1 MSLSLSILSLTD
13 RAFTGVLAAGGN
25 PIDHV
30 VDKDIHHFAGTN
42 IALSAVSLVVGAVL
56 IFFVLLIA
64 AKQIE
69 TGPASM
75 GTDRYVT
82 KGRLAQLIEVIV
94 QGLRDGV
101 IEPLLGKETTARFLP
116 FLLTVFFF
124 VLTLNLFGMI
134 PFMDIQELIFTL
146 MGSHH
151 EVKTGHTA
159 VFFGG
164 TATASIAVTAGLATL
179 SFFAILYQ
187 GFRDLGPKGF
197 FEHMAGGKELLYG
210 PLMLK
215 LVVPIMLVV
224 GALFGMVWAAIP
236 AYLQAY
242 RGSHVVITTIMFN
255 FIASSLLVYLL
266 VNRLRPAGAM
276 AVETPPFAASA
287 RLPSMQALLGG
298 LGLDWPASPL
308 NISLFLALLCALG
321 VYLYLWHTRS
331 GYQLRAVGSS
341 PGAAEYAGISARRQ
355 IMIGMS
361 VSGGLAGLVGMNEIA
376 GVNGKLLLEYVSG
389 AGFTGIAVSLMG
401 RSHPLGIVLA
411 SLLFGA
417 LFQGGAEVAFEVRG
431 FSRDMVVMLQGFI
444 VLFSGAMVYVI
455 APLLARVLAMLTPSR
470 RPSPE
475 SSEASRG

>member
-1 MSLSLSILSLTD
+1 MNQAPPLPRWADLLLLPLVCLSVALC
-13 RAFTGVLAAGGN
+13 AAAA
-25 PIDHV
+25 V
-30 VDKDIHHFAGTN
+30 
-42 IALSAVSLVVGAVL
+42 VSLVGQNPAEVL
-56 IFFVLLIA
+56 RVL
-64 AKQIE
+64 
-69 TGPASM
+69 
-75 GTDRYVT
+75 
-82 KGRLAQLIEVIV
+82 V
-94 QGLRDGV
+94 QGAFGTPRGISYTLYYA
-101 IEPLLGKETTARFLP
+101 TTF
-116 FLLTVFFF
+116 
-124 VLTLNLFGMI
+124 
-134 PFMDIQELIFTL
+134 IFTGL
-146 MGSHH
+146 
-151 EVKTGHTA
+151 A
-159 VFFGG
+159 VAVAFHGG
-164 TATASIAVTAGLATL
+164 LFNIGGEGQAILGGLGAGLAAMWL
-179 SFFAILYQ
+179 SASLPAWIML
-187 GFRDLGPKGF
+187 
-197 FEHMAGGKELLYG
+197 
-210 PLMLK
+210 PLML
-215 LVVPIMLVV
+215 LAS
-224 GALFGMVWAAIP
+224 ALFGLVWAAIP

-355 IMIGMS
+355 IMIGMA

-455 APLLARVLAMLTPSR
+455 APLLARVLVMLTPSR